1 MPRRKKSDSQA
12 EVERE
17 LEALRD
23 QSRALRLKLRKMR
36 NSGTEIRKLEEKLT
50 RQLGYAKYT
59 IEQIQDLNANWDEAG
74 FYKNTPPRKPAARG
88 RKRKTETTA

>member
-1 MPRRKKSDSQA
+1 MPRRKKSDSQT
-12 EVERE
+12 EIERE
-17 LEALRD
+17 LETLRD

-59 IEQIQDLNANWDEAG
+59 IEQIRDLNANWDEAG
-74 FYKNTPPRKPAARG
+74 FYKTTPPRKPAARG
-88 RKRKTETTA
+88 RRRKDATPA